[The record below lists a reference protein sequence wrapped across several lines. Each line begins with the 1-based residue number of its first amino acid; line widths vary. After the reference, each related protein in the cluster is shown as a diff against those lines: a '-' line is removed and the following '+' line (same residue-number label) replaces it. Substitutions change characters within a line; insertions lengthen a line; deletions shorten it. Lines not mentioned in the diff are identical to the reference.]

1 MSEIL
6 FLSHRVPYPPT
17 KGDKIRSWHLLSGL
31 ARRCT
36 VHLGSFVDDPADWSD
51 LDALRAVCG
60 ELCLRPIERRSALA
74 RGLTGLLHGAPVT
87 TGYYRDRALG
97 DWVRALA
104 ARRPLDAVFVYSS
117 SMAQYADGPS
127 LAIDGPR
134 VIDFCDVDSD
144 KWRQY
149 AESHAPPA
157 RWVYAREARLV
168 ERCERRATLAF
179 DAALVSAA
187 VQLLS
192 R

>member
-60 ELCLRPIERRSALA
+60 ELCLRPIERRAALA
-74 RGLTGLLHGAPVT
+74 RGLTGLLRGAPIT

-97 DWVRALA
+97 DWVQALA
-104 ARRPLDAVFVYSS
+104 ARRRLDAVFVYSS

-127 LAIDGPR
+127 LAIDGP
-134 VIDFCDVDSD
+134 
-144 KWRQY
+144 
-149 AESHAPPA
+149 AGH
-157 RWVYAREARLV
+157 RL
-168 ERCERRATLAF
+168 L
-179 DAALVSAA
+179 
-187 VQLLS
+187 
-192 R
+192 